1 MLDRLPDW
9 MKEAAL
15 RSQLPA
21 WMQDPPPK
29 REVSDATRVGPPKVH
44 LPKSPV
50 LSLPNA
56 PISPEMARRIKVGD
70 NRRGVRSALEAG
82 QNLPSVVGD
91 VSSGLTAVLDV
102 LEGDYAGA
110 ALNSVGMLPFIAGA
124 GSIKKV
130 GKRAAK
136 NTGKAALAGVDFR
149 SVSPEEALEMARRGE
164 HLRQMPDGQYVG
176 APAGT
181 NSGAQLGARRRSFDE
196 LVEGGEKGLDWYPRA
211 RGAVEEM
218 AGPDVAKQQMTAR
231 SLGNFSS
238 QANPETN
245 LGFHLQAHNAY
256 EAGAPRKIVRT
267 GIQAKKYNQAR
278 DTGTKIK
285 LGPKQEPYVNKFDPT
300 QDPNHI
306 PTNDIWHGRS
316 WGFKNPDGSPWSSG
330 YSGSQHTWLDGET
343 ILAADRA
350 NRKKLLGHDTWNAS
364 SVQAAPWVYLK
375 GIDLHRKNPKKFP
388 TLQDG
393 VAEAAKS
400 YGDALPKHTAF
411 GTHEQIPGAGTDHL
425 PGLLESPMDE
435 RAAFSNDPRS
445 LWSDES
451 GRDVLYDAAG
461 LHQRTV
467 NDASGYFTPAGG
479 TPEINPAKASR
490 PLVALSKDAGGATV
504 DPIDQSMLNKV
515 EGTRAYLD
523 AQNMGAWHKNVFGD
537 KAKAG
542 ASTSVRVQLDRPLNE
557 AEMKQLAGVAEKH
570 GFGVSDTGEG
580 VTLMNFGGGPADGTA
595 VNKALR
601 GELGKELNSLFPGA
615 RIERARTVSD
625 AVDFQDALSAGSAG
639 QGKATR
645 QLLGLLDDPVSPAT
659 AAKIGGDPRVRAKAA
674 GNAERDAATAGRYGP
689 VREDIQNARRIFAEG
704 GVEGLRRALAQ
715 GVPLPVIMAAMG
727 TSGLLFSEGE

>member
-1 MLDRLPDW
+1 MHDQLPKW
-9 MKEAAL
+9 LQETAL
-15 RSQLPA
+15 REQLPA
-21 WMQDPPPK
+21 WMSQDPPKKKKKSLLPP
-29 REVSDATRVGPPKVH
+29 VPDAFR
-44 LPKSPV
+44 
-50 LSLPNA
+50 
-56 PISPEMARRIKVGD
+56 
-70 NRRGVRSALEAG
+70 
-82 QNLPSVVGD
+82 
-91 VSSGLTAVLDV
+91 VLDERLAKTV
-102 LEGDYAGA
+102 RNIPRDVIQLVKDALTKPETIVGTGELGTLVGTAIRAPARAAG
-110 ALNSVGMLPFIAGA
+110 
-124 GSIKKV
+124 KQ
-130 GKRAAK
+130 AAK
-136 NTGKAALAGVDFR
+136 NTGKAALTEVDFR

-164 HLRQMPDGQYVG
+164 HLKQRPDGQYVG

-181 NSGAQLGARRRSFDE
+181 NSGSQLGARRRAFDE

-211 RGAVEEM
+211 REAVEEM
-218 AGPDVAKQQMTAR
+218 AGPDPARQQMTAR

-256 EAGAPRKIVRT
+256 EAGAPRKVVRT
-267 GIQAKKYNQAR
+267 GMQASKYNKAR
-278 DTGTKIK
+278 DEGKPIK

-330 YSGSQHTWLDGET
+330 YSSSQHTWLDGET

-350 NRKKLLGHDTWNAS
+350 NRKKLLGREDWNAS

-393 VAEAAKS
+393 VNEAAKS

-411 GTHEQIPGAGTDHL
+411 GTHEQIPGAGTGHL
-425 PGLLESPMDE
+425 GGLLDEPLDE

-445 LWSDES
+445 MWSDES

-461 LHQRTV
+461 LHQRTM
-467 NDASGYFTPAGG
+467 NDATGYFQPAGG
-479 TPEINPAKASR
+479 AVEINPAQASR

-515 EGTRAYLD
+515 EGLRAYID
-523 AQNMGAWHKNVFGD
+523 AQNMGAWHKNIFGD
-537 KAKAG
+537 KTKAS
-542 ASTSVRVQLDRPLNE
+542 AATSVRVHLDRALSEP
-557 AEMKQLAGVAEKH
+557 EMKRLAVVAEKH

-601 GELGKELNSLFPGA
+601 GELGKELNEMFPGA
-615 RIERARTVSD
+615 RVERARTISD
-625 AVDFQDALSAGSAG
+625 AVDFQDAMQAANAG

-645 QLLGLLDDPVSPAT
+645 QLMGLLDDPTSPAT
-659 AAKIGGDPRVRAKAA
+659 AGKIGNDPRVRAKAA
-674 GNAERDAATAGRYGP
+674 ANAERDAATAGRYGP
-689 VREDIQNARRIFAEG
+689 VRDDIQNARRIFSQEG
-704 GVEGLRRALAQ
+704 IEGLRRALAE
-715 GVPLPVIMAAMG
+715 GMSLPVAILAMG
-727 TSGLLFSEGE
+727 AGGLLGDE